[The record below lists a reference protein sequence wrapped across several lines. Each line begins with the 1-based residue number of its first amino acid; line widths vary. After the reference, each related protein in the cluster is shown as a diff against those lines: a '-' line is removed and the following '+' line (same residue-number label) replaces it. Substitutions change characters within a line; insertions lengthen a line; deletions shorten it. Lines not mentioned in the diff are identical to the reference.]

1 METVIETRS
10 SPKAAAKRSALP
22 LRTSMARQIAAHTD
36 VFALAH
42 ELCLARLRGALPD
55 RPGHTKLHG

>member
-10 SPKAAAKRSALP
+10 PPRASAKRSALP
-22 LRTSMARQIAAHTD
+22 LRTSMARQLAAHTD

-42 ELCLARLRGALPD
+42 DRCLARLQGVLPN
-55 RPGHTKLHG
+55 RPDHTKLRG

>member
-22 LRTSMARQIAAHTD
+22 LRTSMARQIAGHTD
-36 VFALAH
+36 VFALVHAR
-42 ELCLARLRGALPD
+42 CLARLRGALPD
-55 RPGHTKLHG
+55 RSGHTKLHG